1 MGAVGGERRA
11 GSTVDGRRH
20 RGGRGWLWGRRWRR
34 LGTGD
39 CERRGISGSWRGHVG
54 WRGRC
59 GAASGLPD
67 RPVAEPTAGALRSG
81 SGAAPGP
88 WVLIYAVDGD
98 LEAAVS
104 AYRDALTAD
113 GFTVDDAAEV
123 AGLVSS
129 FAAAGNE
136 LRVTVLGSPAAGETS
151 AGMIVTVEQAP

>member
-1 MGAVGGERRA
+1 MPSVVSGGLA
-11 GSTVDGRRH
+11 
-20 RGGRGWLWGRRWRR
+20 RR
-34 LGTGD
+34 LMVVAIVVAAAGCGD
-39 CERRGISGSWRGHVG
+39 DDGDASEPATASAEAS
-54 WRGRC
+54 
-59 GAASGLPD
+59 AAAGVATSAGEGDAVLPAD
-67 RPVAEPTAGALRSG
+67 FPIDQVAEPTAGALRSG